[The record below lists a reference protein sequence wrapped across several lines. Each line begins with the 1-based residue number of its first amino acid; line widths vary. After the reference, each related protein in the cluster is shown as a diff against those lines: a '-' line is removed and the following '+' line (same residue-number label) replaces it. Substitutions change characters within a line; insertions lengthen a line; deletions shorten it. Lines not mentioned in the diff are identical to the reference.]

1 MNRASGLLLHPTSLP
16 SNFGIGDLGNSAFQ
30 WIDMLVSMRQSF
42 WQVCPL
48 GPTGYGDSPYQSLC
62 SFAGNTLLIS
72 PVKLNVMGLLT
83 DEELA
88 AFPALSE
95 NTVDY
100 GRVIIEKENLYKKAY
115 LRFVDTSEFVAFCE
129 DEHYWLDNYAL
140 YKVIKDHYNGQPWY
154 AWDVQ
159 HKLRYPA
166 ALETMIVTYRKEIRY
181 QKFLQFIFHLQWNDL
196 KKYANG
202 KGIKI
207 IGDLPIYIAYD
218 SSDTWSSPE
227 LFELDEK
234 GKPVRVAG
242 VPPDYFSET
251 GQLWG
256 NPLYHWKHME
266 QDGYSWWISRIRKTL
281 TLADYV
287 RLDHFRGFEAY
298 WAVDSASTTAI
309 KGEWVKGPG
318 VDLFN
323 AICNEFGDLPII
335 AEDLGV
341 VTPEVENLRKSIG
354 LPGMKVL
361 QFAFDGNPENPYLPY
376 NICNDSVL
384 YTGTHDNDTSLG
396 WFNNLVEIDKHLVKS
411 YLGCADE
418 NFLENFLRLAFSAP
432 SKLCI
437 IPFQDVLGLD
447 SKHRMNIP
455 GKESGNW
462 QWRFTFEQI
471 ALGKIQMFTEFTSV
485 YGRAGGKEISSQVG

>member
-1 MNRASGLLLHPTSLP
+1 MNRASGLFLHPTSLP
-16 SNFGIGDLGNSAFQ
+16 SQFGIGDIGHSAYK
-30 WIDMLVSMRQSF
+30 WVDMLAKMKQTF
-42 WQVCPL
+42 WQMCPL

-62 SFAGNTLLIS
+62 SFAGNTLVIS
-72 PVKLNVMGLLT
+72 PVLLKETGLLT
-83 DEELA
+83 DEEIA
-88 AFPALSE
+88 AFPVLSADH
-95 NTVDY
+95 VDY
-100 GRVIIEKENLYKKAY
+100 GTVIIEKEKLYKKAY
-115 LRFVDTSEFVAFCE
+115 ARFVDTKEFTAFCT
-129 DEHYWLDNYAL
+129 DEHYWLDNFAL
-140 YKVIKDHYNGQPWY
+140 YKVLKDLYGGLPWY
-154 AWDVQ
+154 SWDVE
-159 HKLRYPA
+159 HKLRFPA
-166 ALETMIVTYRKEIRY
+166 VLEEVVASQRKEIRY
-181 QKFLQFIFHLQWNDL
+181 QKFLQFLFHQQWSKL

-202 KGIKI
+202 LGVKI

-218 SSDTWSSPE
+218 SSDTWASPE
-227 LFELDEK
+227 MFELDEHA
-234 GKPVRVAG
+234 KPIRVAG

-256 NPLYHWKHME
+256 NPLYHWKHMK
-266 QDGYSWWISRIRKTL
+266 QDGYSWWIRRIKKAL
-281 TLADYV
+281 ELVDYM

-298 WAVDSASTTAI
+298 WAVNASHKTAV

-318 VDLFN
+318 IDLFK
-323 AICNEFGDLPII
+323 AIKKELGKLPII

-341 VTPEVENLRKSIG
+341 ITLEVETLRKNVG

-376 NICNDSVL
+376 NTTTDSVL

-396 WFNNLVEIDKHLVKS
+396 WFNNLLELDKHLVRK

-418 NFLENFLRLAFSAP
+418 NFLEKFLRLAFGAP

-462 QWRFTFEQI
+462 QWRFTFEQVDPD
-471 ALGKIQMFTEFTSV
+471 KIQLFTDFTSV
-485 YGRAGGKEISSQVG
+485 YGRECKKEFSL